1 MGDEKEKENITEQ
14 EDIQPEQAENVE
26 KAPSSTMLVLITK
39 LYFSNAS
46 FKKNNAQTNIFL
58 FRENEEET
66 NKKSNIAKPK
76 TVALP
81 LTESEV

>member
-1 MGDEKEKENITEQ
+1 MFFCLQFLVGDEKEKENITEQ

-46 FKKNNAQTNIFL
+46 FKKNNAQTNIF
-58 FRENEEET
+58 F
-66 NKKSNIAKPK
+66 
-76 TVALP
+76 
-81 LTESEV
+81 SERTKRKQTKNQILQSQKQ

>member
-46 FKKNNAQTNIFL
+46 FKKNNAQTNIF
-58 FRENEEET
+58 FFQRERRG
-66 NKKSNIAKPK
+66 NKQKIKYCKAKNSSSP
-76 TVALP
+76 
-81 LTESEV
+81 SY

>member
-14 EDIQPEQAENVE
+14 EDIQPEQAENIE

-46 FKKNNAQTNIFL
+46 FKKNNAQTNIF
-58 FRENEEET
+58 FF
-66 NKKSNIAKPK
+66 
-76 TVALP
+76 
-81 LTESEV
+81 SERTKRKQTKNQILQSQKQ